1 MARTT
6 SWATAALLGI
16 GAVMLARRLRRRDLS
31 GEVAIV
37 TGGSRGLGLLIAREL
52 GRRGVRVAICA
63 RDEEE
68 LERGR
73 AALEAEGIEVL
84 ALPCDVADPDGV
96 EGLVAEVTERLGRI
110 DVLVNNAGIIR
121 DTLLLRM
128 SEADWDAVLD
138 TNLKGAFL
146 CTKPAL
152 RAMLR
157 QRSGRIVNVS
167 SVSGI
172 RGNPGQA
179 NYSAAKAAL
188 IAFTKTVAREAASR
202 GITVN
207 AIAPGMIETDI
218 TLGMPD
224 KAREAVVAAIPLGR
238 MGKPEDV
245 AEMVAFLAS
254 DAASYITGA
263 VLQVDGGLAM

>member
-1 MARTT
+1 MDTREARV
-6 SWATAALLGI
+6 ALITGASRGI
-16 GAVMLARRLRRRDLS
+16 GRAIALRLAQDGYRVGINYQSNQAAAD
-31 GEVAIV
+31 EVAAKV
-37 TGGSRGLGLLIAREL
+37 REL
-52 GRRGVRVAICA
+52 GGEPLLLQADVSN
-63 RDEEE
+63 
-68 LERGR
+68 
-73 AALEAEGIEVL
+73 AAA
-84 ALPCDVADPDGV
+84 AD
-96 EGLVAEVTERLGRI
+96 GLVEKTLAAWGRI

-146 CTKPAL
+146 CTKPTL

-157 QRSGRIVNVS
+157 QRSGRIVNIS

-179 NYSAAKAAL
+179 NYAAAKAAL

-207 AIAPGMIETDI
+207 AVAPGMIETDI
-218 TLGMPD
+218 TLKMPE
-224 KAREAVVAAIPLGR
+224 KAREAVVAQIPLGR
-238 MGKPEDV
+238 MGKPEEV
-245 AEMVAFLAS
+245 AEVVAFLAS
-254 DAASYITGA
+254 DAAAYVTGA
-263 VLQVDGGLAM
+263 VFQIDGGLAM

>member
-1 MARTT
+1 MTGASR
-6 SWATAALLGI
+6 GI
-16 GAVMLARRLRRRDLS
+16 GRAIALRLARDSYRVGINYQS
-31 GEVAIV
+31 NQAAAEEVAAAV
-37 TGGSRGLGLLIAREL
+37 RALGGEPLLLRAD
-52 GRRGVRVAICA
+52 VSVA
-63 RDEEE
+63 
-68 LERGR
+68 
-73 AALEAEGIEVL
+73 AA
-84 ALPCDVADPDGV
+84 AD
-96 EGLVAEVTERLGRI
+96 GLVEKLLATWGRV
-110 DVLVNNAGIIR
+110 DLLVNNAGIIR

-138 TNLKGAFL
+138 TNVKGAFL
-146 CTKPAL
+146 VTKPVL

-207 AIAPGMIETDI
+207 AVAPGMIETDI
-218 TLGMPD
+218 TLRMPD

-238 MGKPEDV
+238 MGKPEEV
-245 AEMVAFLAS
+245 ADMVAFLAS
-254 DAASYITGA
+254 DAAAYITGA
-263 VLQVDGGLAM
+263 VFQVDGGLAI

>member
-1 MARTT
+1 VTGASR
-6 SWATAALLGI
+6 GI
-16 GAVMLARRLRRRDLS
+16 GRAIALRLARDGYRVGINYQS
-31 GEVAIV
+31 SQSAAEEVAV
-37 TGGSRGLGLLIAREL
+37 RVQEL
-52 GRRGVRVAICA
+52 GGEPLLLQADVSV
-63 RDEEE
+63 
-68 LERGR
+68 G
-73 AALEAEGIEVL
+73 AAADGLIGKVL
-84 ALPCDVADPDGV
+84 A
-96 EGLVAEVTERLGRI
+96 TWGRI
-110 DVLVNNAGIIR
+110 DVLVNNAGIVR

-202 GITVN
+202 GVTVN
-207 AIAPGMIETDI
+207 AVAPGMIETDI
-218 TLGMPD
+218 TLAMPE
-224 KAREAVVAAIPLGR
+224 KAREAVVAQIPLGR
-238 MGKPEDV
+238 MGKPEEV
-245 AEMVAFLAS
+245 AEIVAFLAS
-254 DAASYITGA
+254 DAAAYVTGA
-263 VLQVDGGLAM
+263 VFQVDGGLAM